1 MLIMPL
7 FLTGFEAVLFSL
19 MIVLWILLEI
29 VDSGIIPVL
38 RRRGWAISRKD
49 NRSSLSNNLLRLSL
63 YVSIII
69 AMMLTIKNIAMLSG
83 WFFWPGVFLMVIG
96 ILVRQW
102 AIFTL
107 GRFFTLNISV
117 QKNQKVVDYGP
128 YRFIRHPSYLGM
140 FLTVIGIG
148 IALRSWGGILVIL
161 VIFGL
166 AIGYRIHV
174 EEKFLVS
181 ELGDDY
187 IQYMKK
193 TKRLIPFVL

>member
-1 MLIMPL
+1 ML
-7 FLTGFEAVLFSL
+7 V
-19 MIVLWILLEI
+19 
-29 VDSGIIPVL
+29 
-38 RRRGWAISRKD
+38 
-49 NRSSLSNNLLRLSL
+49 NN
-63 YVSIII
+63 
-69 AMMLTIKNIAMLSG
+69 NIAMLPK
-83 WFFWPGVFLMVIG
+83 WFFYPGIFLMVIG

-102 AIFTL
+102 AIFVL
-107 GRFFTLNISV
+107 GRFFTTTVSV

-128 YRFIRHPSYLGM
+128 YRYIRHPAYSGLLIFAIGM
-140 FLTVIGIG
+140 FV
-148 IALRSWGGILVIL
+148 ALQSWGGILVML

-193 TKRLIPFVL
+193 TKGLIPFVF